1 MSVETIRE
9 LQGYGFFILLVLMV
23 VILYSYWFHLVKSEK
38 AGRRNYEKYG
48 RLALDDKL
56 DDSIVES
63 SADNRSNK

>member
-1 MSVETIRE
+1 MSVETMRE

-38 AGRRNYEKYG
+38 ADRRNYEKYG

-56 DDSIVES
+56 DDSLVES

>member
-23 VILYSYWFHLVKSEK
+23 MILYSYWFHLVKSEK
-38 AGRRNYEKYG
+38 VGRRNYEKYG

-56 DDSIVES
+56 DDSLVES

>member
-1 MSVETIRE
+1 MSVETLRE

-38 AGRRNYEKYG
+38 VGRRNYEKYG

-56 DDSIVES
+56 DDSLVES